1 MNASL
6 LLQRSV
12 LGAMFL
18 GLAAGPL
25 TCAQPECVVPDY
37 RDPECRVIVEGELA
51 RLRAA
56 VGVELRFH
64 DPEVADLDT
73 WDALGLLREHPD
85 GRIRARLAG
94 LGDFL
99 ISVRSAADQPP
110 QSAQITLELHNV
122 DPAALLTV
130 DPPTAL
136 LAAAPPALLTRELTL
151 QIVPGERVT
160 VRGARPCPQRY
171 HLAFVGD
178 IQTNPLQFE
187 RILAKMAEDAQALAA
202 AGEPLLGLVVVG
214 DLTEWSYEVEFAQIA
229 EILARAPAP
238 AAVTAG
244 NHDIFRKI
252 VATYNMTFGPANYSS
267 TICGVRLALLDSGSA
282 GLARSIEGRLPELLD
297 RRGQPHLIAATHIAP
312 YAGLTGDGWVRE
324 DQADMILAEL
334 ALQRADLLIAGHSH
348 ALIDYP
354 RIEAGAHQLREIIV
368 GTGGASQ
375 GVGVARFG
383 YLLVR
388 VGERLDPC
396 FVEVPPPGWSGPANR
411 PLSAALPYCDDL
423 SGS

>member
-1 MNASL
+1 MIRTSFIQL
-6 LLQRSV
+6 SV
-12 LGAMFL
+12 LAASSI
-18 GLAAGPL
+18 GLAIGAL

-37 RDPECRVIVEGELA
+37 RDPECRVVVESELA

-64 DPEVADLDT
+64 DPDAADLDA
-73 WDALGLLREHPD
+73 WDALGLVREAPD
-85 GRIRARLAG
+85 GRIRARPAG

-99 ISVRSAADQPP
+99 LSVRGAADHP
-110 QSAQITLELHNV
+110 SVIKLELSNI
-122 DPAALLTV
+122 DPAAALTV
-130 DPPTAL
+130 DPPGAL
-136 LAAAPPALLTRELTL
+136 LDAAPPALLTRELTL
-151 QIVPGERVT
+151 QVDPGQRLT
-160 VRGARPCPQRY
+160 IRGARPCPRRY
-171 HLAFVGD
+171 HLVFVGD

-187 RILAKMAEDAQALAA
+187 RIVAKLSEDAQALAA

-238 AAVTAG
+238 VAVTAG

-252 VATYNMTFGPANYSS
+252 VATYNMTFGPANYAS
-267 TICGVRLALLDSGSA
+267 TICGVRLGVIDSGSA

-312 YAGLTGDGWVRE
+312 YSGLTGDGWVRE

-354 RIEAGAHQLREIIV
+354 ELAAGSHQLRQIVV

-396 FVEVPPPGWSGPANR
+396 FVEVPPPGWSGPPNR
-411 PLSAALPYCDDL
+411 PLSAALPYCD
-423 SGS
+423 